1 MSQNKTVFESVAD
14 IVEEIS
20 GVPADQVTP
29 EKRLVDDLEI
39 DSLALIEIAV
49 SVAETF
55 KVDLPDEELK
65 ELQTVQDVV
74 NRIETATID
83 A

>member
-1 MSQNKTVFESVAD
+1 MSQNKTLFESVAD

-49 SVAETF
+49 AVGEAF
-55 KVDLPDEELK
+55 QVDLPDEDLK
-65 ELQTVQDVV
+65 ELHTVQDVV
-74 NRIETATID
+74 SRIETATID

>member
-1 MSQNKTVFESVAD
+1 MSQKKTITESVAE
-14 IVEEIS
+14 IVEDIS

-49 SVAETF
+49 AVGETF
-55 KVDLPDEELK
+55 QVDLPDEELK
-65 ELQTVQDVV
+65 ELRTVQDVV
-74 NRIETATID
+74 DRVEKATVN

>member
-1 MSQNKTVFESVAD
+1 MSEKTILESVAG
-14 IVEEIS
+14 IVEDIS

-49 SVAETF
+49 AVGENF
-55 KVDLPDEELK
+55 QVELPDEDLK
-65 ELQTVQDVV
+65 ELRTVQDVV
-74 NRIETATID
+74 DRIEKATIS

>member
-1 MSQNKTVFESVAD
+1 MSEKTILESVAD
-14 IVEEIS
+14 IVEDIS

-49 SVAETF
+49 AVGESFRVE
-55 KVDLPDEELK
+55 LPDEDLK
-65 ELQTVQDVV
+65 ELRTVQDVV
-74 NRIETATID
+74 DRIEKATIS